1 MDRASLIGLILGVA
15 AIVGG
20 QALEGGQLG
29 ILMQPA
35 AFVIVV
41 VGTLAAVLLHHP
53 LPVFLKGLRMARWAF
68 RPPES
73 DALATI
79 RRIVQWSHAA
89 RTDGVLALEKYVNMT
104 RDPFQK
110 TGLQLLIDGA
120 DAAKLRDTLD
130 VQIVS
135 YETHERQAAR
145 VWEIAGGY
153 APTLGILG
161 AVLGQSSFASPGG
174 LIALLIFMTRPS
186 PLVVVPSSSAQ
197 VVPGKTTSAC
207 LADSDI
213 KKSIQTLNSKPSSDS
228 RILFVSGSETIILLQ
243 IDNKPLISP
252 SRIFSKTSTAET
264 PASGISDSSMP
275 QTSDIYLRCSGFNIE
290 R

>member
-15 AIVGG
+15 AITGG

-29 ILMQPA
+29 ILLQPA

-41 VGTLAAVLLHHP
+41 LGTLAAVLLHHP
-53 LPVFLKGLRMARWAF
+53 LPVFFKGLRMARRVF

-73 DALATI
+73 EAHAVI
-79 RRIVQWSHAA
+79 RRIVQWAHVA
-89 RTDGVLALEKYVNMT
+89 RAEGVLALEKYVNT
-104 RDPFQK
+104 THDPFHK

-135 YETHERQAAR
+135 FETAERQAAR

-161 AVLGQSSFASPGG
+161 AVLGLIQVMENLSDPGKLGTGIAVAFVATIYGVGLANLVFLPIANKIKFSIAGQVTEREILSDG
-174 LIALLIFMTRPS
+174 LIGI
-186 PLVVVPSSSAQ
+186 AQ
-197 VVPGKTTSAC
+197 GDNP
-207 LADSDI
+207 
-213 KKSIQTLNSKPSSDS
+213 
-228 RILFVSGSETIILLQ
+228 RIIEARLKG
-243 IDNKPLISP
+243 
-252 SRIFSKTSTAET
+252 
-264 PASGISDSSMP
+264 
-275 QTSDIYLRCSGFNIE
+275 YL
-290 R
+290 